1 MISITLFTLSFL
13 TDRCINYIRTII
25 SVTTVAY
32 AVFNRMHRDIKD
44 ISYIKSD
51 EEYKDID
58 LNTYLSDA
66 HLINKLT
73 IITMTMLNRL
83 TATTTVLHTVLN
95 ELNALFTRDEEG
107 LHDNLQTLAP

>member
-1 MISITLFTLSFL
+1 
-13 TDRCINYIRTII
+13 
-25 SVTTVAY
+25 
-32 AVFNRMHRDIKD
+32 MHRDIKD